1 MAACCFS
8 SWAAE
13 EAAKTYILG
22 KGKGSYMNTTAQKQ
36 GWLLLVEQLMEQG
49 WEEASM
55 PWSSAGLAA
64 WGCGELG

>member
-1 MAACCFS
+1 MC
-8 SWAAE
+8 
-13 EAAKTYILG
+13 ILG